1 MMKSTGFK
9 IENVVSTTKLS
20 DNFDLNDIKSKLEN
34 AEYNKS
40 RFPGLVFRMKDPK
53 AVFLLFN
60 SGKVVCTGC
69 KSIEDANKSGEMLNK
84 KLVDLGIKTAGNY
97 KVTIQNKVASAVL
110 GDVLNLN
117 AVALGLG
124 MENIEYEPEQFPG
137 LVYRMFDPKVVILLF
152 GSGKLVITGGK
163 SPKDC
168 ENALIRIRNMLFNL
182 NLLSQP

>member
-1 MMKSTGFK
+1 MKSIGFK

-20 DNFDLNDIKSKLEN
+20 DNLDLNDIISKLEN

-40 RFPGLVFRMKDPK
+40 RFPGLIFRMKDPK

-69 KSIEDANKSGEMLNK
+69 KSIEDAKKSGEMLNK
-84 KLVDLGIKTAGNY
+84 KLIQIGIKTADNY
-97 KVTIQNKVASAVL
+97 ELIIQNIVASAEL
-110 GDVLNLN
+110 GDALNLN

-137 LVYRMFDPKVVILLF
+137 LVYRLSEPKVVVLLF
-152 GSGKLVITGGK
+152 GTGKLVVTGGRKPEDAADAVDHIVKELK
-163 SPKDC
+163 S
-168 ENALIRIRNMLFNL
+168 LS
-182 NLLSQP
+182 LLR

>member
-97 KVTIQNKVASAVL
+97 KVTIQNIVASAVL

>member
-84 KLVDLGIKTAGNY
+84 KLTDLGIKTADNY
-97 KVTIQNKVASAVL
+97 KVTIQNIVASAEL

-137 LVYRMFDPKVVILLF
+137 LVYRMFDPKVVLLLF

-168 ENALIRIRNMLFNL
+168 ENALLRIRNMLFNL
-182 NLLSQP
+182 NLLSHP

>member
-1 MMKSTGFK
+1 MKVYGFK

-20 DNFDLNDIKSKLEN
+20 DHFDLIEIASKLEG

-40 RFPGLVFRMKDPK
+40 RFPGIVYRMKEPK
-53 AVFLLFN
+53 SVFLLFN

-69 KSIEDANKSGEMLNK
+69 KSIDDAKNAADMLNK
-84 KLVDLGIKTAGNY
+84 KLIGLGINIDGNY
-97 KVTIQNKVASAVL
+97 EHIIQNIVASADL

-117 AVALGLG
+117 AVALGFG

-137 LVYRMFDPKVVILLF
+137 LVYRMDDPKVVILLF

-163 SPKDC
+163 SPLDC
-168 ENALIRIRNMLFNL
+168 ENALIHIKDTLINL
-182 NLLSQP
+182 NLLTES